1 MAILVAAVV
10 VVVVV
15 VVVFDVVFVFVV
27 NALVLI
33 DVVLLIGIVAA
44 VDVRILEIP
53 CRVFK
58 FTIVT
63 IPAMHVATSITNHTI
78 IL

>member
-1 MAILVAAVV
+1 MASLIGAVV
-10 VVVVV
+10 VVFVVV
-15 VVVFDVVFVFVV
+15 VD
-27 NALVLI
+27 ALVLT

-44 VDVRILEIP
+44 VDVRILVIP

-63 IPAMHVATSITNHTI
+63 IPAMHVATSITNQII